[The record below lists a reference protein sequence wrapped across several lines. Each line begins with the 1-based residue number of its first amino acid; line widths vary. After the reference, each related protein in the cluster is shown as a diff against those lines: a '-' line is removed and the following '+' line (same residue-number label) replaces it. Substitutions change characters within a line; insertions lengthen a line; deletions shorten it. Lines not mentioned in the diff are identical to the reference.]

1 MIDLLR
7 VHEVWTLGTYIKTQQ
22 PLFVS
27 PVLGA
32 REQKKVDFRV
42 SLARQFQQTPG
53 SGGCSVSQ
61 VVDVQA

>member
-32 REQKKVDFRV
+32 REQKKSGFQGLTGQAVPANSRV
-42 SLARQFQQTPG
+42 RRLLS
-53 SGGCSVSQ
+53 
-61 VVDVQA
+61 